1 MKLSR
6 EIKTALLVIFGLG
19 FFYFGFN
26 FLKGSSVFSKQKI
39 IYSVYD
45 EVEGLSIGAD
55 VNINGLSIGK
65 ITKIDFLPSS
75 TQILVS
81 MRVRGDLA
89 FSSASEAILYETGLI
104 GGKAI
109 MIQPIFENGKSIKTG
124 DTLPSGV
131 QPGFTELVNQQI
143 APLQQKLTSTLTSVD
158 ELFDGVSNV
167 LNNQTQE
174 NLKTTLS
181 ELTRT
186 VENAN
191 NITRKLNRLLDSNAT
206 ALDTTFKHLASTS
219 ANLSQISDS
228 LVEVDF
234 KTILAQYNKIATN
247 LNQVLDQV
255 NTSQGTA
262 GKLINDPALYTQ
274 LNATLEE
281 LESLLNDLKNNPKR
295 YVHFSLFGKKNTP
308 YTKEKDD

>member
-26 FLKGSSVFSKQKI
+26 FLKGSSVFSKQKV

-65 ITKIDFLPSS
+65 ITKIDFLPGS

-174 NLKTTLS
+174 NLKTTLI

-234 KTILAQYNKIATN
+234 KAILAQYNKIATN

>member
-1 MKLSR
+1 
-6 EIKTALLVIFGLG
+6 
-19 FFYFGFN
+19 
-26 FLKGSSVFSKQKI
+26 
-39 IYSVYD
+39 
-45 EVEGLSIGAD
+45 
-55 VNINGLSIGK
+55 
-65 ITKIDFLPSS
+65 
-75 TQILVS
+75 
-81 MRVRGDLA
+81 
-89 FSSASEAILYETGLI
+89 
-104 GGKAI
+104 

-234 KTILAQYNKIATN
+234 KAILAQYNKIATN

>member
-26 FLKGSSVFSKQKI
+26 FLKGSSVFSKQKV

-65 ITKIDFLPSS
+65 ITKIDFLPGS

-206 ALDTTFKHLASTS
+206 AIDTTFKHLASTS

-234 KTILAQYNKIATN
+234 KAILAQYNKIATN

-255 NTSQGTA
+255 STSQGTA

>member
-1 MKLSR
+1 LKLSR

-26 FLKGSSVFSKQKI
+26 FLKGSSVFSKQKV

-65 ITKIDFLPSS
+65 ITKIDFLPGS

-174 NLKTTLS
+174 NLKTTLI

-234 KTILAQYNKIATN
+234 KAILAQYNKIATN

>member
-26 FLKGSSVFSKQKI
+26 FLKGSSVFSKQKV

-65 ITKIDFLPSS
+65 ITKIDFLPGS

-191 NITRKLNRLLDSNAT
+191 NITRKLNLLLDSNAT

-234 KTILAQYNKIATN
+234 KAILAQYNKIATN

>member
-26 FLKGSSVFSKQKI
+26 FLKGSSVFSKQKV

-65 ITKIDFLPSS
+65 ITKIDFLPGS

-124 DTLPSGV
+124 DTLSSGV

-174 NLKTTLS
+174 NLKTTLN

-234 KTILAQYNKIATN
+234 KAILAQYNKIATN

-281 LESLLNDLKNNPKR
+281 LESLLYDLKNNPKR

>member
-26 FLKGSSVFSKQKI
+26 FLKGSSVFSKQKL

-65 ITKIDFLPSS
+65 ITKIDFLPGS

-191 NITRKLNRLLDSNAT
+191 NITRKLNRLLDSNAM

-234 KTILAQYNKIATN
+234 KAILAQYNKIATN

>member
-1 MKLSR
+1 LKLSR

-26 FLKGSSVFSKQKI
+26 FLKGSSVFSKQKV

-65 ITKIDFLPSS
+65 ITKIDFLPGS

-131 QPGFTELVNQQI
+131 KPGFTELVNQQI

-234 KTILAQYNKIATN
+234 KAILAQYNKIATN

-255 NTSQGTA
+255 NTSQGTV

>member
-26 FLKGSSVFSKQKI
+26 FLKGSSVFSKQKV

-65 ITKIDFLPSS
+65 ITKIDFLPGS

-234 KTILAQYNKIATN
+234 KSILAQYNKIATN

>member
-1 MKLSR
+1 LKLSR

-26 FLKGSSVFSKQKI
+26 FLKGSSVFSKQKV

-65 ITKIDFLPSS
+65 ITKIDFLPGS

-131 QPGFTELVNQQI
+131 KPGFTELVNQQI

-234 KTILAQYNKIATN
+234 KAILAQYNKIATN

>member
-26 FLKGSSVFSKQKI
+26 FLKGSSVFSKQKV

-65 ITKIDFLPSS
+65 ITKIDFLPGS

-124 DTLPSGV
+124 DTLLSGV
-131 QPGFTELVNQQI
+131 KPGFTELVNQQI

-174 NLKTTLS
+174 NLKTTLN

-234 KTILAQYNKIATN
+234 KAILAQYNKIATN

>member
-26 FLKGSSVFSKQKI
+26 FLKGSSVFSKQKV

-65 ITKIDFLPSS
+65 ITKIDFLPGS

-234 KTILAQYNKIATN
+234 KAILAQYKKIATN

-262 GKLINDPALYTQ
+262 GKLINDTALYTQ

-281 LESLLNDLKNNPKR
+281 LELLLNDLKNNPKR

>member
-1 MKLSR
+1 LKLSR

-26 FLKGSSVFSKQKI
+26 FLKGSSVFSKQKV

-65 ITKIDFLPSS
+65 ITKIDFLPGS

-206 ALDTTFKHLASTS
+206 ALDTIFKHLASTS

-234 KTILAQYNKIATN
+234 KAILAQYNKIATN

-262 GKLINDPALYTQ
+262 GKLINDPALYTL

>member
-26 FLKGSSVFSKQKI
+26 FLKGSSVFSKQKV

-65 ITKIDFLPSS
+65 ITKIDFLPGS

-81 MRVRGDLA
+81 MRVRGDLV

-109 MIQPIFENGKSIKTG
+109 MIQPIFENGKSIKIG

-234 KTILAQYNKIATN
+234 KAILAQYNKIATN

>member
-26 FLKGSSVFSKQKI
+26 FLKGSSVFSKQKV

-65 ITKIDFLPSS
+65 ITKIDFLPGS

-124 DTLPSGV
+124 DTLLSGV
-131 QPGFTELVNQQI
+131 KPGFTELVNQQI

-234 KTILAQYNKIATN
+234 KAILAQYNKIATN

>member
-26 FLKGSSVFSKQKI
+26 FLKGSSVFSKQKV

-65 ITKIDFLPSS
+65 ITKIDFLPGS

-131 QPGFTELVNQQI
+131 KPGFTELVNQQI

-234 KTILAQYNKIATN
+234 KAILAQYNKIATN

>member
-26 FLKGSSVFSKQKI
+26 FLKGSSVFSKQKV

-65 ITKIDFLPSS
+65 ITKIDFLPGS

-124 DTLPSGV
+124 DTLSSGV

-234 KTILAQYNKIATN
+234 KAILAQYNKIATN

-295 YVHFSLFGKKNTP
+295 YVHFSLFGKKNMP